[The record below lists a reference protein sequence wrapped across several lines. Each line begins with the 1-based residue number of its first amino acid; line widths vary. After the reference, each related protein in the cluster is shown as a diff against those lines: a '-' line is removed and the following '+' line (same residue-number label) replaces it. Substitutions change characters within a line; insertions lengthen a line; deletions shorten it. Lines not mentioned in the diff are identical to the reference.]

1 MNKRRKGRSLE
12 IWLPLTCFPVTASY
26 LDFVS
31 WWWWI
36 ESLSLII
43 SSCHKKI
50 KSLKVRA
57 RQALHALCCW
67 ILVFYHIMK
76 WLCSASRHCTNEGKF
91 LIIPYNWNC
100 HISKLW
106 HFVEI
111 FCVVVK
117 WTGQPSHFTFITL
130 FSMMNVHHSMFWI
143 NLLRTF
149 IYPAIIYNL
158 DIFESTLFSNTL
170 TQKKISQQNRSTIR
184 FTEFFM
190 NHSQTI
196 FKFYEI
202 LLKAN
207 TYRWIWG

>member
-1 MNKRRKGRSLE
+1 MSAPHVFSCDCFLSWFCFLVMVNW
-12 IWLPLTCFPVTASY
+12 ITQPHHFFLPQ
-26 LDFVS
+26 
-31 WWWWI
+31 
-36 ESLSLII
+36 
-43 SSCHKKI
+43 KI

-100 HISKLW
+100 CISKLW

-117 WTGQPSHFTFITL
+117 WTGQPPHFTFITL

-158 DIFESTLFSNTL
+158 DIFESTLVSNTL
-170 TQKKISQQNRSTIR
+170 THKKISQQNRSTIR

-190 NHSQTI
+190 NYSQTI